1 MANQLLQV
9 QQPISERETIRCLH
23 LSLVLDSCLLRLK
36 CHHEKMWRDDS
47 DRVIGWTEL
56 EDVIKEADLATGQQ
70 HNTIEARFRWSG
82 HHNRMAQHERIFD
95 VTPTI
100 CNALLGAMSSSRLE
114 KALNIMIPVMTK
126 LAHWAYKD
134 IPLVLWIGTLKA
146 NGMAEL
152 ARDLQD
158 EVDTRTH
165 ESAEPSNFME
175 LPAPWNL
182 EY

>member
-1 MANQLLQV
+1 MASQLLQV
-9 QQPISERETIRCLH
+9 SQPTSQRETIRCMH
-23 LSLVLDSCLLRLK
+23 LTLVLNSCLARLK
-36 CHHEKMWRDDS
+36 CHHTRTHRDIS
-47 DRVIGWTEL
+47 ERKIGWNEL
-56 EDVIKEADLATGQQ
+56 EKVIKEADLATGQQ
-70 HNTIEARFRWSG
+70 YHSIAARFRWSG
-82 HHNRMAQHERIFD
+82 HNNRMAQHERIGNI
-95 VTPTI
+95 TPYIT
-100 CNALLGAMSSSRLE
+100 NALFGAKSSSRLE
-114 KALNIMIPVMTK
+114 TALHVMVPIMTK

-165 ESAEPSNFME
+165 ESAEPSNYME

-182 EY
+182 SY